1 MKKFI
6 LLLLLPVQL
15 FSQSFSTQE
24 ISRWEKQA
32 QQVNI
37 IRDNYGIPH
46 IYGKTDADAVFGL
59 LYAQC
64 EDDFKRVEMNYIEKL
79 GRMSEIKGESSLQD
93 DLYIKLIIDSAEAV
107 ADYKKSPLWLQ
118 KLLNAYAD
126 GINYY
131 LYKHPEVKPAL
142 LTRFKPW
149 YQLLWTDG
157 SIGAISTGDVTEA
170 DVKNFYFGSN
180 EQVVAKKD
188 FFEEQSS
195 GSNGFAIA
203 PSKTASGNAILYIN
217 PHVTFYFRPEVHVVS
232 NEGLNVY
239 GAVTWGQFFIYQ
251 GFNEYC
257 GWMHTSSNVDV
268 ADMYKEKIVKK
279 DNGIFYEYEKKLK
292 PVTQKLITLRYKR
305 DDEIKTKVIT
315 TYYTHHGPIM
325 ANRNGQWISVRGY
338 NRALKS
344 LIQSFQRTKAKGL
357 EDYKKNM
364 SLHANTSN
372 NTVFA
377 DNKGNIAYWHGDYV
391 PRRDKKFNWSN
402 PVDGTTAAT
411 EWKGLHTLDEIVH
424 VYNPKTGWIQNC
436 NSTPYTVSGSS
447 SPKKFTE
454 SGGENYPA
462 YMAPDGENFR
472 GVNAAR
478 VLSIENKF
486 TIDKTI
492 AAGYD
497 RKLSAME
504 ILVPALVSSFEKNV
518 LPTDSLY
525 AQLAEPIQTLKKWD
539 YYSAEN
545 SVATTLAIEWA
556 EKLTASIRR
565 IYIDEGWDDQVTL
578 VKKFAATATKNEL
591 LPPLLAVLK
600 ELKTKFGKWQIPWGD
615 INRYQR
621 ISSDIAQKYLDD
633 QPSFPVGFAS
643 ASWGQ
648 LPSYNSRY
656 YSGTNKR
663 YGVSGNSFICAVEFG
678 KKIKAK
684 SLLAGGNSG
693 NPSSSHF
700 TDQLEMYTKGQ
711 FKDVLFY
718 KEDVLKHAER
728 SYHPGE

>member
-1 MKKFI
+1 MKKSI
-6 LLLLLPVQL
+6 LLLLLPLQL
-15 FSQSFSTQE
+15 FSQSFTKEE
-24 ISRWEKQA
+24 IDRWEKQSK
-32 QQVNI
+32 QVTI
-37 IRDNYGIPH
+37 IRDNWGIPH

-79 GRMSEIKGESSLQD
+79 GRMSEVKGESSLQD

-107 ADYKKSPLWLQ
+107 VDYKKSPLWLQ

-157 SIGAISTGDVTEA
+157 SIGAISTGDITEA
-170 DVKNFYFGSN
+170 DVKSFYLGAN
-180 EQVVAKKD
+180 APTVAKTKD
-188 FFEEQSS
+188 LFEEQNT

-232 NEGLNVY
+232 KEGMNVY
-239 GAVTWGQFFIYQ
+239 GAVTWGQMFVYQ

-257 GWMHTSSNVDV
+257 GWMHTSSIVDV
-268 ADMYKEKIVKK
+268 ADMYREKIIKK
-279 DNGIFYEYEKKLK
+279 DNNIFYEYEKKLK
-292 PVTQKLITLRYKR
+292 PVMQKLITLRYKK
-305 DDEIKTKVIT
+305 DDILQTKIIT

-325 ANRNGQWISVRGY
+325 ANRNGEWISVRGY
-338 NRALKS
+338 NRSLKS

-391 PRRDKKFNWSN
+391 PRRDATFNWSQ
-402 PVDGTTAAT
+402 PVDGTTTAT

-436 NSTPYTVSGSS
+436 NSSPYTVSGSS
-447 SPKKFTE
+447 SPKKE
-454 SGGENYPA
+454 DYPA

-478 VLSIENKF
+478 VLSSENKF
-486 TIDKTI
+486 TIDKII

-504 ILVPALVSSFEKNV
+504 VLVPALVSSFEKNV
-518 LPTDSLY
+518 LTTDSLH
-525 AQLAEPIQTLKKWD
+525 AQLAEPIQLLKKWD
-539 YYSAEN
+539 YNAAEN

-591 LPPLLAVLK
+591 IPPFVAVLK
-600 ELKTKFGKWQIPWGD
+600 EMKTKFGTWKMPWGD

-621 ISSDIAQKYLDD
+621 ISSDIVQKYRDD
-633 QPSFPVGFAS
+633 QPSLPVAFAS

-648 LPSYNSRY
+648 LPSYTSRSY
-656 YSGTNKR
+656 TGTNKR
-663 YGVSGNSFICAVEFG
+663 YGYHGNSFVCAVEFG

-684 SLLAGGNSG
+684 SLLAGGESG
-693 NPSSSHF
+693 DPSSKHF

-718 KEDVLKHAER
+718 KEDVLKHVER
-728 SYHPGE
+728 TYHPGE